1 MFDWVPH
8 HQSAAFL
15 SVAAFLVVAAAA
27 AEVDVPTS
35 LSSSA
40 AAVAFQEE
48 TAVTNVDSIH
58 TIETSFVTSTAV

>member
-1 MFDWVPH
+1 MRIFRENEE
-8 HQSAAFL
+8 AGKG
-15 SVAAFLVVAAAA
+15 AAA
-27 AEVDVPTS
+27 AEVDVPAS
-35 LSSSA
+35 LSSSAAA

>member
-1 MFDWVPH
+1 MRIFRENEE
-8 HQSAAFL
+8 AGKG
-15 SVAAFLVVAAAA
+15 AAA
-27 AEVDVPTS
+27 AEVDVPAS
-35 LSSSA
+35 LSSSAA

>member
-1 MFDWVPH
+1 MRIFRENEE
-8 HQSAAFL
+8 AGKG
-15 SVAAFLVVAAAA
+15 AAA